1 MRKTIVAIIIAIFL
15 LSSLTLFGVGC
26 KKTQEFVTSET
37 VESKES
43 NSEVSE
49 TKSSISETTT
59 QPETTKNTTN
69 TSNSKYE
76 TNSGA
81 GEYFVNALLKEIILS
96 ASSSSRTIKVEQLIN
111 EPDAK
116 KINPEVKLAN
126 DCKFV
131 KIILERPSEKET
143 ITEINLEDIPIGSE
157 IGIIFNSDNTAKTI
171 IFQEIVEN

>member
-1 MRKTIVAIIIAIFL
+1 MTKTIVAIIIAIFL

-26 KKTQEFVTSET
+26 KKTQESITSET
-37 VESKES
+37 VEPKEG
-43 NSEVSE
+43 
-49 TKSSISETTT
+49 SSDVSETTT
-59 QPETTKNTTN
+59 QPETTKNTSD
-69 TSNSKYE
+69 TSNSKYG
-76 TNSGA
+76 TDPGA
-81 GEYFVNALLKEIILS
+81 GEYFVNALLKEIVLS

-171 IFQEIVEN
+171 ISQEIVEN

>member
-1 MRKTIVAIIIAIFL
+1 MTKTIVAIVIAIFL
-15 LSSLTLFGVGC
+15 LSSLTLFGFGC
-26 KKTQEFVTSET
+26 KKTQESVTSET
-37 VESKES
+37 VESKEGS
-43 NSEVSE
+43 SEV
-49 TKSSISETTT
+49 SETTT
-59 QPETTKNTTN
+59 QPKTTKSTSD

-76 TNSGA
+76 TDPGA
-81 GEYFVNALLKEIILS
+81 GEYFVNALLKEIVLS
-96 ASSSSRTIKVEQLIN
+96 ASSNSRTIKVEQLIN

-171 IFQEIVEN
+171 MFQEIVEN